1 MPPEASSKGSA
12 VSLDEDIRAAMRQVM
27 LASEE
32 EAKQMYFAKVQEL
45 LDRKAAFLRAP
56 IWEKVRLIKETA

>member
-1 MPPEASSKGSA
+1 M
-12 VSLDEDIRAAMRQVM
+12 SLDEDIRAAMRQVM